1 MAKYE
6 RMVKLVAVGRMR
18 DRLFE
23 SRCQEFL
30 TRLNA
35 YGRCEVVVLPDS
47 NVANEG
53 KAMLRELDREK
64 GSLVIA
70 LTEEGR
76 EFSTKEF
83 SEYLEKVDRRIVFII
98 GGPFGI
104 ADEVK
109 KRADMLMAMSKMTFT
124 HEMAR
129 MIFLEQLY
137 RALNLLNGGA
147 YHH

>member
-6 RMVKLVAVGRMR
+6 KMVKVVAVGKMR

-30 TRLNA
+30 TRLSA
-35 YGRCEVVVLPDS
+35 YGKCELVILPDS
-47 NVANEG
+47 NALNEG
-53 KAMLRELDREK
+53 KAMLRELERDR
-64 GSLVIA
+64 GAQVIV
-70 LTEEGR
+70 LTEEGKEFTTR
-76 EFSTKEF
+76 EFS
-83 SEYLEKVDRRIVFII
+83 SYLGGIDRKIVFII
-98 GGPFGI
+98 GGPYGI
-104 ADEVK
+104 SDEVK
-109 KRADMLMAMSKMTFT
+109 ARADKLMALSKMTFT

>member
-35 YGRCEVVVLPDS
+35 YGRCEVVILPDS

-83 SEYLEKVDRRIVFII
+83 SEYLEKIDRRIVFII

>member
-64 GSLVIA
+64 GALVIA

>member
-64 GSLVIA
+64 GALVIA

-109 KRADMLMAMSKMTFT
+109 KRADLLMAMSKMTFT

>member
-35 YGRCEVVVLPDS
+35 YGRCETVVLPDS
-47 NVANEG
+47 DVANEG
-53 KAMLRELDREK
+53 KAMLRELDRER
-64 GSLVIA
+64 GALVVA

-83 SEYLEKVDRRIVFII
+83 SEYLGKVDRRIVFII

-109 KRADMLMAMSKMTFT
+109 KRADLLMALSKMTFT

>member
-6 RMVKLVAVGRMR
+6 KMVKLVAVGKMR

-30 TRLNA
+30 TRLGA
-35 YGRCEVVVLPDS
+35 YGKCEVTVLPDS

-53 KAMLRELDREK
+53 KAMLRELDKER
-64 GSLVIA
+64 GAYTVA

-83 SEYLEKVDRRIVFII
+83 SEQLGKIDRKIIFII

-104 ADEVK
+104 AEEVK
-109 KRADMLMAMSKMTFT
+109 QRADMMMALSRMTFT

>member
-83 SEYLEKVDRRIVFII
+83 SEYLEKIDRRIVFII

>member
-1 MAKYE
+1 
-6 RMVKLVAVGRMR
+6 
-18 DRLFE
+18 
-23 SRCQEFL
+23 
-30 TRLNA
+30 
-35 YGRCEVVVLPDS
+35 
-47 NVANEG
+47 
-53 KAMLRELDREK
+53 MLRELDRER
-64 GSLVIA
+64 GALVVA

-83 SEYLEKVDRRIVFII
+83 SEYLGKVDRRIVFII

-109 KRADMLMAMSKMTFT
+109 KRADLLMALSKMTFT

-129 MIFLEQLY
+129 FLLCEQLY

-147 YHH
+147 YHHP